1 LVNKNSI
8 HFHEGESSSLLTE
21 LLECI
26 MRPRGVFSQR
36 GEREYTMSTRQSTI
50 LIALSGIL
58 GTILLSLYFGVG
70 FSVGLAQLP
79 LNTSAAQIA
88 NLGLEY
94 RNLWFLGT
102 WLQATGSLLSV
113 IFFLSLIQRTDR
125 VASLAGLLTIVG
137 SAVLLAVV
145 LVEGV
150 FTIDLAQAAVNGH
163 TITSLTSFD
172 IMSVFTYVYPIV
184 PAPVIF
190 LSLGTILL
198 GSRLLPRV
206 LGYLAL
212 GLGIAFAVV
221 GLIGLFTTSLL
232 TIAVLSL
239 QALWVLAAAIT
250 LLVRSGS
257 MSDTSGKVSLS
268 SN

>member
-1 LVNKNSI
+1 
-8 HFHEGESSSLLTE
+8 
-21 LLECI
+21 
-26 MRPRGVFSQR
+26 
-36 GEREYTMSTRQSTI
+36 MSAQLSRI
-50 LIALSGIL
+50 LIALCGIL
-58 GTILLSLYFGVG
+58 GTVLLGLYFGVG

-79 LNTSAAQIA
+79 PDTTAAQVVSI
-88 NLGLEY
+88 GKEY

-113 IFFLSLIQRTDR
+113 VFFLALVQRAGRT
-125 VASLAGLLTIVG
+125 ASLAGLLTIVG

-150 FTIDLAQAAVNGH
+150 FTIDLAQAAVIGH
-163 TITSLTSFD
+163 PTTSLTSFD

-190 LSLGTILL
+190 LALGTILL

-206 LGYLAL
+206 LGYLAF

-221 GLIGLFTTSLL
+221 GFIGLFTTPLL
-232 TIAVLSL
+232 TIIVLSL

-250 LLVRSGS
+250 LLVRSGKVPDS
-257 MSDTSGKVSLS
+257 PGNVSLR

>member
-1 LVNKNSI
+1 
-8 HFHEGESSSLLTE
+8 
-21 LLECI
+21 
-26 MRPRGVFSQR
+26 
-36 GEREYTMSTRQSTI
+36 MSAQLSRI
-50 LIALSGIL
+50 LIALCGIL
-58 GTILLSLYFGVG
+58 GTVLLGLYFGVG

-79 LNTSAAQIA
+79 PDTTAAQVVSV
-88 NLGLEY
+88 GKEF

-113 IFFLSLIQRTDR
+113 VFFLALVHRSGRP
-125 VASLAGLLTIVG
+125 ASLAGLLTIVG

-163 TITSLTSFD
+163 PTTSLTSFD

-190 LSLGTILL
+190 LALGTILL
-198 GSRLLPRV
+198 GSTLLPRV
-206 LGYLAL
+206 LGYLAF

-221 GLIGLFTTSLL
+221 GFIGLFTTPLL
-232 TIAVLSL
+232 TIIVLSL
-239 QALWVLAAAIT
+239 QALWVLAAAIM
-250 LLVRSGS
+250 LLVRSG
-257 MSDTSGKVSLS
+257 KVSDSPGNVSLR

>member
-1 LVNKNSI
+1 
-8 HFHEGESSSLLTE
+8 
-21 LLECI
+21 
-26 MRPRGVFSQR
+26 
-36 GEREYTMSTRQSTI
+36 MSAQVSRI
-50 LIALSGIL
+50 LIAICGIL
-58 GTILLSLYFGVG
+58 GTVLLGLYFGVG

-79 LNTSAAQIA
+79 PDTTAAQVVSI
-88 NLGLEY
+88 GREY

-113 IFFLSLIQRTDR
+113 VFFLALVPRAGRT
-125 VASLAGLLTIVG
+125 ASLSGLLTIVG

-150 FTIDLAQAAVNGH
+150 FTIDLAQAAVIGH
-163 TITSLTSFD
+163 PTTSLTSFD

-190 LSLGTILL
+190 LALGTILI

-206 LGYLAL
+206 LGYLAF
-212 GLGIAFAVV
+212 GLGIAFVVV

-232 TIAVLSL
+232 TLAILSL

-250 LLVRSGS
+250 LLVRSG
-257 MSDTSGKVSLS
+257 KVYDSPG
-268 SN
+268 N

>member
-1 LVNKNSI
+1 
-8 HFHEGESSSLLTE
+8 
-21 LLECI
+21 
-26 MRPRGVFSQR
+26 
-36 GEREYTMSTRQSTI
+36 MSAQLSRI
-50 LIALSGIL
+50 LIALCGIL
-58 GTILLSLYFGVG
+58 GTVLLGLYFGVG

-79 LNTSAAQIA
+79 PDTTAAQVVRI
-88 NLGLEY
+88 GREY

-113 IFFLSLIQRTDR
+113 VFFLALVQRAGRT
-125 VASLAGLLTIVG
+125 ASLAGLLTIVG

-163 TITSLTSFD
+163 PSTSLASFD

-190 LSLGTILL
+190 LALGTILL
-198 GSRLLPRV
+198 GSHLLPRV
-206 LGYLAL
+206 LGYLAF

-232 TIAVLSL
+232 TIVVLSL

-250 LLVRSGS
+250 LLVRSRNVFDS
-257 MSDTSGKVSLS
+257 PKDVSLK